1 MGCGCLFDAVQG
13 FPAAIAA
20 DMFII
25 CSHPQNESMLILAEG
40 KARMAEQGA

>member
-1 MGCGCLFDAVQG
+1 MGCGCLFGAVQG
-13 FPAAIAA
+13 FPAEITT

-25 CSHPQNESMLILAEG
+25 CSHPQNESMLILAEA